1 MSDFLQPHGLQHVR
15 LACPS
20 PSPKVCSNSCL
31 LSQWCH
37 LTISSSVTPFASCLQ
52 SFPASGY
59 FPVGQVFASGGQSF
73 GAWGSKATGKTI
85 TFIVWTF
92 VYNVISLIFNILSRF
107 ITAFLPRSKHHFI
120 SWSQSP
126 SAVILEPKKIKS
138 INASTF
144 SPSIG
149 HEVMWPDAMILVF
162 WMLS

>member
-20 PSPKVCSNSCL
+20 PSPKICSNSCL

-37 LTISSSVTPFASCLQ
+37 LTISSSVAPFASCLQ

-59 FPVGQVFASGGQSF
+59 FPMGQVFASGGQSF
-73 GAWGSKATGKTI
+73 GAWTSKATGKTI
-85 TFIVWTF
+85 AFIVWTF
-92 VYNVISLIFNILSRF
+92 VGNVISLLFNILSRF
-107 ITAFLPRSKHHFI
+107 IIAFLPRSKHHFI
-120 SWSQSP
+120 SWLQSP

-149 HEVMWPDAMILVF
+149 HEVMWSDAMILVF

>member
-37 LTISSSVTPFASCLQ
+37 LTISSSVAPFASCLQ
-52 SFPASGY
+52 SFLASGY

-107 ITAFLPRSKHHFI
+107 ITAFLPRSKCLLI
-120 SWSQSP
+120 LWTQSP
-126 SAVILEPKKIKS
+126 STMILEPKKIKS
-138 INASTF
+138 VIVSVV
-144 SPSIG
+144 SPLFGMKWWGQMPWS
-149 HEVMWPDAMILVF
+149 
-162 WMLS
+162 